1 MATQKLKDRNYGWL
15 GSIARVMTREIKLV
29 LRDEAVIIFFI
40 VLALVYP
47 PLYSLIYNTE
57 VVRDEA
63 VVVVDDSRSPL
74 SRSFIRQLDATP
86 EVWVK
91 STASNMEE
99 AREMMNNKQCYGIY
113 YFPADFE
120 NSVHE
125 GRQGHVSLYCDM
137 SVMMRYKAML
147 TALTSVQMET
157 CSELQAEKMG
167 RIVDLGGGFVES
179 RQVPLGNTGMGI
191 ASAVLPFILVY
202 VLQQG
207 MMLGISMIH
216 AGSMGRRRRNKG
228 VDRLDDVHAGP
239 GAMLIGKA
247 MVHLIYY
254 FLPAIFALHIVP
266 LLFKFPMNGD
276 VVELFLLMVPFLL
289 ASSFMSQVMRIF
301 VNNREGVFLV
311 LAFTSLIFV
320 FLTGVSWPH
329 YQMKPYWVLA
339 SEMIPGYWASTAYV
353 QMQVCGASLSQV
365 GHMYIALWVLVGVYF
380 VIAYLVEAFVLRPR
394 YKAMQ
399 LESELDPEALQ
410 KHTLY
415 QMGDENL
422 DDPELLEDDED
433 EE

>member
-147 TALTSVQMET
+147 TALTSVQMEA

-167 RIVDLGGGFVES
+167 RIVDIGGGFVES

-207 MMLGISMIH
+207 MMLGIAMIH
-216 AGSMGRRRRNKG
+216 AGGMGRRRRNLG
-228 VDRLDDVHAGP
+228 YDRLEIKALP
-239 GAMLIGKA
+239 GVTLFGKTLA
-247 MVHLIYY
+247 YLLFYT
-254 FLPAIFALHIVP
+254 LPVIFALYVIP
-266 LLFKFPMNGD
+266 LIFHFPVNGNLLGILFMA
-276 VVELFLLMVPFLL
+276 VPFLI
-289 ASSFMSQVMRIF
+289 ASSMFGLVMRVF

-320 FLTGVSWPH
+320 FLTGVSWPR
-329 YQMKPYWVLA
+329 YQMSPYWIA
-339 SEMIPGYWASTAYV
+339 IGDMIPGYGAATAYV
-353 QMQVCGASLSQV
+353 RMQVDGASLSQISDI
-365 GHMYIALWVLVGVYF
+365 YWNLWILAAVWF
-380 VIAYLVEAFVLRPR
+380 VIAYLVEVLVLRPKYR
-394 YKAMQ
+394 AMQ
-399 LESELDPEALQ
+399 LRCELDPEALQ
-410 KHTLY
+410 KQTLY
-415 QMGDENL
+415 QMGD
-422 DDPELLEDDED
+422 DDLLNAELR
-433 EE
+433 

>member
-1 MATQKLKDRNYGWL
+1 MDKEEKTGFLHNIGRMMRL
-15 GSIARVMTREIKLV
+15 EFSLIR
-29 LRDEAVIIFFI
+29 RDEAVIVFFV
-40 VLALVYP
+40 VLAVVYP
-47 PLYSLIYNTE
+47 PLYSLIYNPE
-57 VVRDEA
+57 VVHDEA
-63 VVVVDDSRSPL
+63 VVVVDEDRSEL
-74 SRSFIRQLDATP
+74 SRHFVRDLDASP
-86 EVWVK
+86 DVWVK
-91 STASNMEE
+91 EYADNMDQ
-99 AREMMNNKQCYGIY
+99 ARDMMARKECYGVV
-113 YFPADFE
+113 YFPAGFE
-120 NSVHE
+120 KEVRRGH
-125 GRQGHVSLYCDM
+125 QGHVSLYCDM
-137 SVMMRYKAML
+137 GVMMRYKAML
-147 TALTSVQMET
+147 TALTSVQMEL
-157 CSELQAEKMG
+157 SSQLQAEKVQG
-167 RIVDLGGGFVES
+167 VISLEGGLVES
-179 RQVPLGNTGMGI
+179 RQVPLGNTAMGI

-207 MMLGISMIH
+207 MMLGIAMIH

-247 MVHLIYY
+247 MVHLLYY
-254 FLPAIFALHIVP
+254 FLPAIFSLHVVP
-266 LLFKFPMNGD
+266 LLFKFPMNGNFL
-276 VVELFLLMVPFLL
+276 ELFLLMVPFLL
-289 ASSFMSQVMRIF
+289 ASSFMSQVLRIF

-329 YQMKPYWVLA
+329 YQMKPYWVVA

-353 QMQVCGASLSQV
+353 HMQVGGASLAQM
-365 GHMYIALWVLVGVYF
+365 GHMYVALWVLVGVYF

-410 KHTLY
+410 KHVLY

-422 DDPELLEDDED
+422 DDPDLWGDDED